1 MGLHHQPRTTWGLP
15 GLCLSAGRRCQVSEG
30 PGSGEEDL
38 DVAAQPLWA
47 ARRRQGQPGDAGQ
60 HEVAVVITLV

>member
-1 MGLHHQPRTTWGLP
+1 M
-15 GLCLSAGRRCQVSEG
+15 SEG